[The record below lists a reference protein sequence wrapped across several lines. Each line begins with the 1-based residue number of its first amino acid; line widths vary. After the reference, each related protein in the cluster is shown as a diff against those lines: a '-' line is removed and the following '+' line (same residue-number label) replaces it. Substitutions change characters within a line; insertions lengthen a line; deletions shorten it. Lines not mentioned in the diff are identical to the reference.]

1 MEMHTSEPVT
11 DSEEEDEINLVTENK
26 LTSDSLAEGFQLCS
40 IAFDCFY
47 SMNTSMIRA
56 LKLK

>member
-1 MEMHTSEPVT
+1 MEMSTSEPVT
-11 DSEEEDEINLVTENK
+11 DSEEEDEIKMVPENK

-47 SMNTSMIRA
+47 IMNTSMIRA